1 MEPSLGN
8 SVRPWFKAPCREYC
22 DAFSVE
28 NVIFL
33 PREDSGTMREV
44 YENHRQ
50 PLGIDDQP
58 LAPTV
63 SWPGPAGSSTTGL
76 HFQAERSRARPKPT
90 RLTTLTHPV
99 SLSKWRTCP
108 GSTHLFPHL
117 YLCGSGADTSLKVSA
132 PSYTFLRLIRTAANT
147 LDWKSNL
154 LHRESILR
162 LCIHVP
168 SSVLGWNLQFH
179 VMVTLTDDQ
188 Q

>member
-1 MEPSLGN
+1 MGNEPRKSGRWSGTCSVAAAVDPEAAYTGASCPVSSSFEFVPMIRGFSRRVLSRVGLPTAVPDRAMPADDCRVRLPEVEPSLGA
-8 SVRPWFKAPCREYC
+8 SVRPGFKAPCREYC

-90 RLTTLTHPV
+90 RLRTLTHPV
-99 SLSKWRTCP
+99 SLSK
-108 GSTHLFPHL
+108 
-117 YLCGSGADTSLKVSA
+117 
-132 PSYTFLRLIRTAANT
+132 
-147 LDWKSNL
+147 
-154 LHRESILR
+154 
-162 LCIHVP
+162 
-168 SSVLGWNLQFH
+168 
-179 VMVTLTDDQ
+179 
-188 Q
+188 